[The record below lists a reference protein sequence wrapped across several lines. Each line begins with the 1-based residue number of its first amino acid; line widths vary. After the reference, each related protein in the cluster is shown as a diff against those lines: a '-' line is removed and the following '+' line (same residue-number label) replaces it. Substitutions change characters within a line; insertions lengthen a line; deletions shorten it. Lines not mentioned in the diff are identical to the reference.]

1 MKAFSPK
8 IIQIITVILIV
19 GGVLILA
26 LAGYLRPVLGTVT
39 SPFISFQRWIS
50 SRYFAVTDL
59 LTMPRDITVLRQQNS
74 DLKDEVSR
82 LESQIIQLEQR
93 VSEAQ
98 VLYALLDFA
107 RARPENQYI
116 AASVIA
122 KDPSPFLHYLIIDH
136 GSDDG
141 IRHGMPVVT
150 AQGLVGRIDAVTAS
164 AAKVQ
169 LISDSDSIVN
179 IRLETADVEAQVVG
193 SLTGEISIDMIPQD
207 ATVLPGDIILTSGL
221 GGNYPAN
228 IVVGQVINVR
238 KVETE
243 LFQTATVQPIV
254 DLGQVNAVLVIV
266 NFQAID
272 IESLLPTA
280 IP

>member
-1 MKAFSPK
+1 MKASSPK

-26 LAGYLRPVLGTVT
+26 LAGYLQPVLGTVT
-39 SPFISFQRWIS
+39 SPFISLQRWLS

-82 LESQIIQLEQR
+82 LESQIIQLEQQ

-169 LISDSDSIVN
+169 LISDSDAIVN
-179 IRLETADVEAQVVG
+179 IRLETADVEAQLVG
-193 SLTGEISIDMIPQD
+193 SLTGEISIEMIPQD

-254 DLGQVNAVLVIV
+254 DLSQVNAVLVIV
-266 NFQAID
+266 NFQSID

>member
-1 MKAFSPK
+1 MKSFSPK
-8 IIQIITVILIV
+8 ILQVITIILIV
-19 GGVLILA
+19 GGVLLLA
-26 LAGYLRPVLGTVT
+26 LAGYLQPVLGTVS
-39 SPFISFQRWIS
+39 SPFISVQRWLS
-50 SRYFAVTDL
+50 SRYFAISDL
-59 LTMPRDITVLRQQNS
+59 LTMPRDITELHQQNS
-74 DLKDEVSR
+74 DLKNEVSR
-82 LESQIIQLEQR
+82 LESQIIQLQQQ

-107 RARPENQYI
+107 RANPENQYV
-116 AASVIA
+116 AASVIG
-122 KDPSPFLHYLIIDH
+122 KDPSPFLQYIIIDH

-150 AQGLVGRIDAVTAS
+150 EQGLVGRIDAVTAT

-169 LISDSDSIVN
+169 LINDIGSVVN
-179 IRLETADVEAQVVG
+179 IRLETANVEAQLAG
-193 SLTGEISIDMIPQD
+193 SITGEVSVEMIPQD
-207 ATVLPGDIILTSGL
+207 ATVFPGDIILTSGL

-238 KVETE
+238 KIETD

-254 DLGQVNAVLVIV
+254 DLSQVNAVLVIT
-266 NFQAID
+266 NFQSAD
-272 IESLLPTA
+272 INSLIPTS

>member
-1 MKAFSPK
+1 MKSFSPK
-8 IIQIITVILIV
+8 ILQVITIILIV
-19 GGVLILA
+19 GGVLLLA
-26 LAGYLRPVLGTVT
+26 LAGYLQPVLGTVS
-39 SPFISFQRWIS
+39 SPFISMQRWLS
-50 SRYFAVTDL
+50 SRYFAISDL

-74 DLKDEVSR
+74 DLKNEVSR
-82 LESQIIQLEQR
+82 LESQIIQLQQQ

-107 RARPENQYI
+107 RANPENQYI
-116 AASVIA
+116 AASVIG
-122 KDPSPFLHYLIIDH
+122 KDPSPFLQYIIIDH

-150 AQGLVGRIDAVTAS
+150 EQGLVGRIDAVTAT

-169 LISDSDSIVN
+169 LINDIGSVVN
-179 IRLETADVEAQVVG
+179 IRLETANVEAQLAG
-193 SLTGEISIDMIPQD
+193 SITGEVSVEMIPQD
-207 ATVLPGDIILTSGL
+207 ATVFPGDIILTSGL

-238 KVETE
+238 KIETD

-254 DLGQVNAVLVIV
+254 DLSQVKAVLVIT
-266 NFQAID
+266 NFQPAD
-272 IESLLPTA
+272 INSLIPTTV
-280 IP
+280 P